1 MSLQALSR
9 LQVWVRAKD
18 FALKIYARALPVLP
32 VEEKWNL
39 GQQLRRS
46 ALSISANIAEGHGR
60 YYYQDNIRFCY
71 NARGSLRETLSHL
84 VFAQEA
90 GYIGA
95 PLFEEL
101 RIEGEEIEKM
111 LDGYIA
117 HIRRT
122 KQDAA
127 ETVDHRALR
136 ESEEPY
142 LADASE
148 NVADPDPLIL

>member
-18 FALKIYARALPVLP
+18 FALKVYARVLP
-32 VEEKWNL
+32 GLPAEEKWNL

-60 YYYQDNIRFCY
+60 FYYQDNIRFCY

-90 GYIGA
+90 GYIKA

-122 KQDAA
+122 KQGAA
-127 ETVDHRALR
+127 DTVANRGLR
-136 ESEEPY
+136 ELKEPY
-142 LADASE
+142 LADADG
-148 NVADPDPLIL
+148 NIADPDHLIF